1 MKTNH
6 RLTAL
11 ALTISLALL
20 VGCSSS
26 SSSNARPDPSDPVP
40 PPSDSDPVPPPSEP
54 GPVPPPSD
62 SGIQPTGER
71 TTVAVIDTEFRLT
84 HEDLAGQV
92 SYFRSFANADGSDP
106 EDTGFTEDGV
116 LKENLITHGT
126 PVASVIAGHAFGIN
140 SHVDLA
146 LLRAGSFEGTFNTAS
161 IHRAI
166 QAVPSDARVLNLSL
180 GANRQRMGGGASIF
194 FTQSSENREVVMP
207 SEDNPDGLAVVAGAG
222 NHGWNRFVESG
233 EPAGH
238 YMTPGSTAWRDPETG
253 ELWDVI
259 HRYLVVGAVNIHGVR
274 ASFSA
279 YPGDHEDVR
288 LRFLVAPGLGVP
300 AANTGSDTDAGVFS
314 GTSFAAPKVAGM
326 LAGMFSEW
334 PHLTAEQATARFLET
349 ADRSSPLYEDDT
361 CGESGDVNCGLYYFG
376 QGRADYAAAMA
387 PDGDL
392 MVPAGTTVD
401 GPADRLDASYVQ
413 WASGFGGALDE
424 EELQLA
430 AFDDLGRDYTVDLG
444 GHTLASRGHATRTG
458 QRIEALAQNRAAVIE
473 QTETL
478 APGLS
483 LHSQMTA
490 DGQMGGSRVSLELGR
505 YQIGMFGFADGFTD
519 AINPWTRSG
528 GGLGMIADAQSGW
541 MDGLDSGYGF
551 EVSLPMRERTTLTA
565 QYWNASADI
574 SGLDSIGTYRQ
585 SRWDAQMGFAAT
597 DRLTLNVGSGYVTE
611 NDGLLGSRGF
621 GALSLDGGLDLQTVH
636 VGA

>member
-1 MKTNH
+1 
-6 RLTAL
+6 
-11 ALTISLALL
+11 
-20 VGCSSS
+20 
-26 SSSNARPDPSDPVP
+26 
-40 PPSDSDPVPPPSEP
+40 
-54 GPVPPPSD
+54 
-62 SGIQPTGER
+62 
-71 TTVAVIDTEFRLT
+71 
-84 HEDLAGQV
+84 
-92 SYFRSFANADGSDP
+92 
-106 EDTGFTEDGV
+106 
-116 LKENLITHGT
+116 
-126 PVASVIAGHAFGIN
+126 
-140 SHVDLA
+140 
-146 LLRAGSFEGTFNTAS
+146 
-161 IHRAI
+161 
-166 QAVPSDARVLNLSL
+166 
-180 GANRQRMGGGASIF
+180 
-194 FTQSSENREVVMP
+194 
-207 SEDNPDGLAVVAGAG
+207 
-222 NHGWNRFVESG
+222 
-233 EPAGH
+233 
-238 YMTPGSTAWRDPETG
+238 
-253 ELWDVI
+253 
-259 HRYLVVGAVNIHGVR
+259 
-274 ASFSA
+274 
-279 YPGDHEDVR
+279 
-288 LRFLVAPGLGVP
+288 
-300 AANTGSDTDAGVFS
+300 
-314 GTSFAAPKVAGM
+314 
-326 LAGMFSEW
+326 MFSEW

-611 NDGLLGSRGF
+611 SDGLLGSRGF